1 MSIKQLKAE
10 IEKLSP
16 QERFELEQELL
27 GERYKPTREQE
38 EEIMRRAGE
47 IEKGTVEL
55 VDGNVVDAEAEAIL
69 NEAG

>member
-55 VDGNVVDAEAEAIL
+55 GDGNVVDAEAEAIL